1 MNRRTFLGAAGTLAA
16 AATLPEMV
24 LGAEF
29 KPASAR
35 RLPRWRGFD
44 LLEKCSK
51 RREGNP
57 PWEMLELLRRG

>member
-1 MNRRTFLGAAGTLAA
+1 MAA

-35 RLPRWRGFD
+35 RLPRWREFN
-44 LLEKCSK
+44 LLEKFSK